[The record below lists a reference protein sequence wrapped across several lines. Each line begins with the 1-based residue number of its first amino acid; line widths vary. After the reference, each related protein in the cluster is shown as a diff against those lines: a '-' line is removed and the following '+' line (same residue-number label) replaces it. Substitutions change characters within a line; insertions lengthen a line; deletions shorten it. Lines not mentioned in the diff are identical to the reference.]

1 MNYTYENGKLTL
13 HLHKPV
19 TCDELFTHFH
29 LSKKLRYL
37 YKVEKRITCLDLP
50 VLKDEELLKDSVS
63 ITFMKEE
70 PDWIPSN
77 ESAEVIYED
86 PFILVVH
93 KPAGII
99 IHGDKNDTDCL
110 NARVARYYL
119 DHDILS
125 YVRPIHRLDKET
137 SGLVLYSKISF
148 FQPFL
153 DEMLAEKKIYRH
165 YEAICFDNRRIQKHF
180 VCNASIGKDRHHSNR
195 YRISSTGKTA
205 KTTFDLLDRKNG
217 YALIGCTLQTGRTH
231 QIRVHLSS
239 YGLYIVND
247 TMYGRTTRDFKAMG
261 LWADTL
267 QLVHPLT
274 GKTMTIHDKPSKDYL
289 YFNRKEI

>member
-1 MNYTYENGKLTL
+1 M
-13 HLHKPV
+13 
-19 TCDELFTHFH
+19 
-29 LSKKLRYL
+29 R
-37 YKVEKRITCLDLP
+37 
-50 VLKDEELLKDSVS
+50 DEELLRGDVT
-63 ITFMKEE
+63 ITFIMEE
-70 PDWIPSN
+70 PDWTPSQK
-77 ESAEVIYED
+77 SAEIIFED

-99 IHGDKNDTDCL
+99 IHGEETDTDCL

-119 DHDILS
+119 DHGIHS

-137 SGLVLYSKISF
+137 EGLVLYSKVSF

-165 YEAICFDNRRIQKHF
+165 YQAICFDNRRIQKHF

-195 YRISSTGKTA
+195 YRISSTGKNA
-205 KTTFDLLDRKNG
+205 RTTFDLLDRKNG

-239 YGLYIVND
+239 YGLFIVND
-247 TMYGRTTRDFKAMG
+247 TMYGKTTHDFETMG

-267 QLVHPLT
+267 QLVHPLA

-289 YFNRKEI
+289 YFNRKENA